1 MAAATVEYMATT
13 ECIEVRVDSAGELE
27 GRLNSAVEDLQ
38 VIATRNRTH
47 GILVTRLNP
56 GHFSVS
62 LTDQVPFGLT
72 RELIR

>member
-1 MAAATVEYMATT
+1 MTTATAEY
-13 ECIEVRVDSAGELE
+13 IEVRVDSAGEVE
-27 GRLNSAVEDLQ
+27 ERLNSAVKDLQ
-38 VIATRNRTH
+38 VIATRSRAH

-62 LTDQVPFGLT
+62 LSDQVPFGLT